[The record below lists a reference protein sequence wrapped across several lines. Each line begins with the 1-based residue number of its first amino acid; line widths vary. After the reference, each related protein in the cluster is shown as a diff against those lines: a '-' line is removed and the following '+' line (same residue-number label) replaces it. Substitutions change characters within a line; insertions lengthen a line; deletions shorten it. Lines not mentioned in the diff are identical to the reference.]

1 MEWICFVLVP
11 RSLPHQGWQR
21 ALWTLEDFC
30 CSIAWEVSHKP
41 KIRKKKILF
50 KLRKRMWGWEYNVG
64 LLTLLQRWKW
74 FVRVPHLVCV
84 VVLQQHKV
92 LHADGTNT
100 KAFGD

>member
-1 MEWICFVLVP
+1 
-11 RSLPHQGWQR
+11 
-21 ALWTLEDFC
+21 
-30 CSIAWEVSHKP
+30 
-41 KIRKKKILF
+41 
-50 KLRKRMWGWEYNVG
+50 MWGWEYNVG